1 MELRHLNT
9 FKVVAEV
16 KGFTRAAD
24 LLGYAQS
31 SVTAQ
36 IQALEEELGVQLF
49 NRLGKRIV
57 LTEAGTRLL
66 PFVAEIQKL
75 VETAK
80 SELLEA
86 QVPQGTLTIGA
97 PESLCAF
104 RLPSL
109 LQEFRR
115 KFPSVKIVLRPGLCW
130 QLRQQVR
137 SGELDLAFLLDED
150 KPEGNDLH
158 AEVLLEEPIKLI
170 APPTHPLTERKAVY
184 PQDLKEET
192 LFLTEVGCS
201 YRTIFE
207 QQLNSHGIYL
217 DQQLEFGS
225 LEAIKQCVITGIGL
239 AQLPEVVVQNELAD
253 GRLVAL
259 PWAGQAV
266 SVHTQL
272 LYHKSKWV
280 SPAMKEFLEI
290 TRRMFPSRQKTAR

>member
-16 KGFTRAAD
+16 KGFTRAAE

-49 NRLGKRIV
+49 NRLGKRIM
-57 LTEAGTRLL
+57 LTEAGARLL
-66 PFVAEIQKL
+66 PFVLEIQKL

-86 QVPQGTLTIGA
+86 EVPQGTLTIGA
-97 PESLCAF
+97 PESLCAY
-104 RLPSL
+104 RLPPI

-115 KFPSVKIVLRPGLCW
+115 RYPNVKVVLRPGLCW

-150 KPEGNDLH
+150 KVEGNDLH
-158 AEVLLEEPIKLI
+158 VEVLILEPIKLI
-170 APPTHPLTERKAVY
+170 APPSHELAARKTVSA
-184 PQDLKEET
+184 QDLKDET
-192 LFLTEVGCS
+192 LFLTEVGCA
-201 YRTIFE
+201 YRTLFE
-207 QQLNSHGIYL
+207 QQLNRHGIYL

-239 AQLPEVVVQNELAD
+239 SQLPEIVVRQELAD
-253 GRLVAL
+253 GRLIAL
-259 PWAGQAV
+259 PWGGQAV
-266 SVHTQL
+266 NVHTQL
-272 LYHKSKWV
+272 LYHKSKWI
-280 SPAMKEFLEI
+280 SPAMKFFLEI
-290 TRRMFPSRQKTAR
+290 THKYFQNL

>member
-9 FKVVAEV
+9 FRVVAEV
-16 KGFTRAAD
+16 KGFTRAAE

-66 PFVAEIQKL
+66 PFVVEIQKL

-104 RLPSL
+104 RLPPL

-115 KFPSVKIVLRPGLCW
+115 QHPTVKIVLRPGLCW

-137 SGELDLAFLLDED
+137 SGELDLAFLLDEE

-158 AEVLLEEPIKLI
+158 AEVLMPEPICLI
-170 APPTHPLTERKAVY
+170 APPQHPLAARKAVY
-184 PQDLKEET
+184 PHDLKDET
-192 LFLTEVGCS
+192 LFLTEVGCT
-201 YRTIFE
+201 YRTLFE
-207 QQLNSHGIYL
+207 QQLNAVGIYL

-239 AQLPEVVVQNELAD
+239 AQLPQVVIQNELAD
-253 GRLVAL
+253 NRLVAL
-259 PWAGQAV
+259 PWAGSAV
-266 SVHTQL
+266 DVHTIL
-272 LYHKSKWV
+272 LYHKSKWI
-280 SPAMKEFLEI
+280 SPAMRAFLTI
-290 TRRMFPSRQKTAR
+290 THDHFHTQKTAR

>member
-16 KGFTRAAD
+16 KGFTRAAES
-24 LLGYAQS
+24 LGYAQS
-31 SVTAQ
+31 SITAQ

-80 SELLEA
+80 SEMLEA

-104 RLPSL
+104 RLPPL

-115 KFPSVKIVLRPGLCW
+115 NFPTVKIILRPGLCW

-137 SGELDLAFLLDED
+137 SGEIDLAFLLDED
-150 KPEGNDLH
+150 KGEGNDLH
-158 AEVLLEEPIKLI
+158 AEVLTAEPIKLI
-170 APPTHPLTERKAVY
+170 APPAHPLTERKAVQ
-184 PQDLKEET
+184 PQDLKDET

-201 YRTIFE
+201 YRTLFE
-207 QQLNSHGIYL
+207 QQLNSYGIYL

-239 AQLPEVVVQNELAD
+239 AQLPEVVVRQELAD

-266 SVHTQL
+266 KVHTQL
-272 LYHKSKWV
+272 LYHKSKWI
-280 SPAMKEFLEI
+280 SPAMKEFLAI
-290 TRRMFPSRQKTAR
+290 TRAFFRP